1 MAAPGDIVSV
11 PRSACNF
18 FSFGTALFLRGRLP
32 RAAYVE
38 VPRLKHLSHPVS
50 KVVARPGT
58 WRSLMTASRSARP
71 TVFSEERPLRLAYF
85 VSHPIQYQAPLLRR
99 LAQEK
104 DIDLKVFFSSDLSV
118 RGYRDPGFGVS
129 VKWDIPLLDG
139 YKHEFLPVLRG
150 AEQVSALKPVNYG
163 IRRILRKQGFDVVW
177 VHGYN
182 RMANLQTIMASRSL
196 GIPVLLR
203 AESTLDDRP
212 RSRKT
217 LLAKRIFFGFLGK
230 RISAA
235 LAIGESNAVY
245 WRHYLGREFPIF
257 PCSYAVDN
265 EFFQRESAK
274 AKESRE
280 EFRRSLGLD
289 PGRPVILFASKLQ
302 ARKRCIDLVDAY
314 LQLAA
319 SNPTSRIPYLL
330 IVGDGEERAVLESR
344 AQEGAP
350 GNIRFLGFRNQTEL
364 PRFYELCNVFV
375 LASVDEPW
383 GLVVNE
389 VMNAARPVIVTD
401 QVGCHRNLV
410 QNGVNGYVVKAYD
423 TRALADSLRAVL
435 ADEQT
440 ARTMG
445 DHSLRIVR
453 NYSFEENVGG
463 IRQALHHVLRGFEE
477 SPR

>member
-1 MAAPGDIVSV
+1 MTTS
-11 PRSACNF
+11 
-18 FSFGTALFLRGRLP
+18 
-32 RAAYVE
+32 
-38 VPRLKHLSHPVS
+38 
-50 KVVARPGT
+50 RPD
-58 WRSLMTASRSARP
+58 RP
-71 TVFSEERPLRLAYF
+71 TLFSAERPLRLAYF

-99 LAQEK
+99 IAREK
-104 DIDLKVFFSSDLSV
+104 DIDLKVFFSSNMSV

-129 VKWDIPLLDG
+129 VKWDVPLLDG
-139 YKHEFLPVLRG
+139 YKHEFLPVLRDTDQLG
-150 AEQVSALKPVNYG
+150 PLKPVNYG
-163 IRRILRKQGFDVVW
+163 IRRILREQGFDAVW
-177 VHGYN
+177 VHGYS
-182 RMANLQTIMASRSL
+182 RLANLQTILAAGSL

-203 AESTLDDRP
+203 AESNLDDRP

-217 LLAKRIFFGFLGK
+217 LLAKRIFFGLLRK
-230 RISAA
+230 KISAA

-245 WRHYLGREFPIF
+245 WRHYLGDDFPIF

-265 EFFQRESAK
+265 EFFQRESAR

-302 ARKRCIDLVDAY
+302 TRKRCIDLVDAY

-319 SNPTSRIPYLL
+319 SSPPDRTPYLL
-330 IVGDGEERAVLESR
+330 IVGDGEERAALESR
-344 AQEGAP
+344 AQGAAP

-364 PRFYELCNVFV
+364 PRFYDLCNVFV

-401 QVGCHRNLV
+401 QVGCHKNLV
-410 QNGVNGYVVKAYD
+410 QNGINGYVVKAYD
-423 TRALADSLRAVL
+423 TQALADSLRAVL
-435 ADEQT
+435 ADERSWQAMG
-440 ARTMG
+440 AR
-445 DHSLRIVR
+445 SLQIVG

-463 IRQALHHVLRGFEE
+463 IRQALHHVLSGFEQTPAVE
-477 SPR
+477 VPDVIGLDQTRVET

>member
-1 MAAPGDIVSV
+1 
-11 PRSACNF
+11 
-18 FSFGTALFLRGRLP
+18 
-32 RAAYVE
+32 
-38 VPRLKHLSHPVS
+38 
-50 KVVARPGT
+50 
-58 WRSLMTASRSARP
+58 MTASRPAHPTIFSAQ
-71 TVFSEERPLRLAYF
+71 RPLRLAYF

-99 LAQEK
+99 LAKER
-104 DIDLKVFFSSDLSV
+104 DLDLKVFFSSDLSV

-139 YKHEFLPVLRG
+139 YKHEFLPVLRDV
-150 AEQVSALKPVNYG
+150 EQLGVLRPLNYG
-163 IRRILRKQGFDVVW
+163 ISRILRKQAFDAVW
-177 VHGYN
+177 VHGYS
-182 RMANLQTIMASRSL
+182 RLANLQTILAASSL
-196 GIPVLLR
+196 GIPILLR
-203 AESTLDDRP
+203 AESNLDDRP

-217 LLAKRIFFGFLGK
+217 LLAKRIFFKWLRK

-245 WRHYLGREFPIF
+245 WRHYLGNEFPIF

-265 EFFQRESAK
+265 EFFQRESTK

-302 ARKRCIDLVDAY
+302 TRKRCIDLVDAY
-314 LQLAA
+314 LQLA
-319 SNPTSRIPYLL
+319 TSIPRDRVPYLL
-330 IVGDGEERAVLESR
+330 IVGDGEERAALESR
-344 AQEGAP
+344 AQEAET

-364 PRFYELCNVFV
+364 PRFYDLCNVFV

-401 QVGCHRNLV
+401 QVGCHKNLV

-423 TRALADSLRAVL
+423 TQALADSLRAVL

-440 ARTMG
+440 WQTMG
-445 DHSLRIVR
+445 AHSLQIVR

-463 IRQALHHVLRGFEE
+463 IRQALHHVVPGFEE
-477 SPR
+477 SPE